1 MPRSAGAAQAQ
12 DARKYDYTDVVTVV
26 GIELAGPTLIARD
39 GAKQHRIATDADTLV
54 QDAGGETIPLASLE
68 AWDRVVVDARREME
82 GERTGET
89 LIADRIQLVIGSP
102 GAYRADP
109 GRQQRDAT
117 VRGRVIERLAASRSL
132 QGSDV
137 WVSVA
142 GGAATLRG
150 LVADETAK
158 ARAIEIARRT
168 SGVHRVKDEL
178 RTDPTL
184 AEWAAFQ
191 LQDEVLAREVA
202 ERLVAE
208 AFADARVEEDWAFG
222 WEVEGYGFSLDV
234 DADMGTIT
242 LRGSV
247 PTVEHAERAI
257 SVARRTRG
265 VRSVQAELRVE

>member
-1 MPRSAGAAQAQ
+1 M
-12 DARKYDYTDVVTVV
+12 
-26 GIELAGPTLIARD
+26 
-39 GAKQHRIATDADTLV
+39 
-54 QDAGGETIPLASLE
+54 
-68 AWDRVVVDARREME
+68 
-82 GERTGET
+82 
-89 LIADRIQLVIGSP
+89 
-102 GAYRADP
+102 
-109 GRQQRDAT
+109 
-117 VRGRVIERLAASRSL
+117 
-132 QGSDV
+132 
-137 WVSVA
+137 
-142 GGAATLRG
+142 
-150 LVADETAK
+150 
-158 ARAIEIARRT
+158 
-168 SGVHRVKDEL
+168 KDEL